1 MANKQSDDPH
11 QPVAVAAFRD
21 TRFTSRQ
28 IFTADLRPLLVAVG
42 RIEVSTSDTDA
53 IACLERHPDFER
65 LE

>member
-1 MANKQSDDPH
+1 MANKKPDEPQHSM
-11 QPVAVAAFRD
+11 AVAAFRD

-53 IACLERHPDFER
+53 VACLERHPDFER